1 MERRKNKIYGFCNS
15 VHEQTKRD
23 TRKIQ
28 SPQMSNIAYLHNPKE
43 LEQSWKETNKFPEQ
57 P

>member
-1 MERRKNKIYGFCNS
+1 MERRKNKIYGFCSS